1 MRLAARPL
9 ALVVAVAL
17 AAACSS
23 SPSTSSSTGAAPA
36 AGLAKPGADSA
47 AGAPGPGGA
56 AGTTAGAGSSL
67 TQVPV
72 QSGAVVRT
80 AQLTVE
86 SPDVR
91 AAAVR
96 AGQLARDAGGS
107 LASERADGSGATASA
122 ELVLRVPPDRF
133 DPLLDQLGRLGQERS
148 RTVST
153 EQVGDQLVDLQ
164 SRLQTQRASVERVR
178 ALLAGAKDL
187 AQVVQIEQ
195 ELTRRT
201 ADLESLQ
208 ARLAALQGRVD
219 LSTVT
224 LRLTATPP
232 SVTAATP
239 GFLDGLRGGWAG
251 LLAAGRIGG
260 LISGALLPFL
270 PVAAV
275 AALVARWA
283 RRRRAVPGDAG
294 AV

>member
-1 MRLAARPL
+1 MRLPVRPVL
-9 ALVVAVAL
+9 LVLSPVIAVAL
-17 AAACSS
+17 TTACSS
-23 SPSTSSSTGAAPA
+23 SPPTSSTSTGAAPA
-36 AGLAKPGADSA
+36 V
-47 AGAPGPGGA
+47 GAPKSAPDSA
-56 AGTTAGAGSSL
+56 AGTTAGGAGSAASL
-67 TQVPV
+67 AQVPV

-86 SPDVR
+86 TTDVR

-96 AGQLARDAGGS
+96 AGQIARDAGGS
-107 LASERADGSGATASA
+107 LASERAEGSGATASA

-187 AQVVQIEQ
+187 SQVVQIEQ

-208 ARLAALQGRVD
+208 ARLTAMQGRVD

-224 LRLTATPP
+224 LRLTATAP
-232 SVTAATP
+232 SVAAATP

-260 LISGALLPFL
+260 LIAGALLPFL
-270 PVAAV
+270 PLAVVAG
-275 AALVARWA
+275 LVARWA
-283 RRRRAVPGDAG
+283 RRRRAVPGDA
-294 AV
+294 APV